1 MKMPFIML
9 KLATLKKGYA
19 EINPSLRKRLK
30 FVSVLLIAILA
41 LLILTLPTY
50 QGIKIFKERLA
61 QRPSQLAEIQ
71 GVIKQNQLLKDKNKS
86 APALTELEIQKI
98 RQAFQARE
106 IKPTIFQLDV
116 EKTTT
121 VIQIQLTQASYSS
134 VLDVLDALRS
144 GWHMSPTK
152 LEASSGSTPGLV
164 NVSMT
169 LEQIR

>member
-1 MKMPFIML
+1 MKMHFVTL
-9 KLATLKKGYA
+9 KLATLKKRYT
-19 EINPSLRKRLK
+19 EINPSFRKTLK
-30 FVSVLLIAILA
+30 LVSVIFFVIIVLLA
-41 LLILTLPTY
+41 LTLPTY

-71 GVIKQNQLLKDKNKS
+71 GVIKQNQLLKAKS
-86 APALTELEIQKI
+86 KTAPALSELEIQKI
-98 RQAFQARE
+98 RQVFQARE
-106 IKPTIFQLDV
+106 IKPTLFQLDV

-121 VIQIQLTQASYSS
+121 VIQVQLTQASYSS
-134 VLDVLDALRS
+134 VLDVLDTLRS
-144 GWHMSPTK
+144 GWQINPTK